1 MTTNETETP
10 LMRKIRLLMAKAEG
24 TNNEHEAATFA
35 AKVQELLLQNGLS
48 VSDIQA
54 SAPGQR
60 TEQVGEHDAANGG
73 RDFLKSPH
81 RKALLQ
87 AVCRFYMCS
96 YLRWGN
102 NRMVFVGKAASAE
115 VAASMMDYL
124 LRTVVRL
131 SNAYARE
138 HAMSNAARVGYR
150 RGCMLRL
157 TERLQQMTMQRE
169 REARQPSGGGSNLP
183 ALFVSESALVKEYL
197 AGQKLRKSR
206 PLRLSSGEAH
216 GMAGRRGADGISLSP
231 QVGQGS
237 GQRAIGRKA

>member
-1 MTTNETETP
+1 
-10 LMRKIRLLMAKAEG
+10 
-24 TNNEHEAATFA
+24 
-35 AKVQELLLQNGLS
+35 
-48 VSDIQA
+48 
-54 SAPGQR
+54 
-60 TEQVGEHDAANGG
+60 
-73 RDFLKSPH
+73 
-81 RKALLQ
+81 
-87 AVCRFYMCS
+87 
-96 YLRWGN
+96 
-102 NRMVFVGKAASAE
+102 
-115 VAASMMDYL
+115 
-124 LRTVVRL
+124 
-131 SNAYARE
+131 
-138 HAMSNAARVGYR
+138 MSNAARVGYR

-169 REARQPSGGGSNLP
+169 REARQPPPSGGSNLP